1 MDPAFQAAFRT
12 ATESYRATLEPGNLA
27 MALEIRDDRT
37 ARPKERIRAGE
48 FLRGPKAAPGVT
60 VNVSQVNATAPAGY
74 VIDLSG
80 RPRDSEPPP
89 KTIDM
94 SPKEGNAADL
104 AADVVQER
112 AEAKRSR
119 PRRHALFPQT
129 MNHSELASRQSKKQ
143 S

>member
-1 MDPAFQAAFRT
+1 
-12 ATESYRATLEPGNLA
+12 

-94 SPKEGNAADL
+94 SPKKAMPPMSPPTLCKNAPKPN
-104 AADVVQER
+104 VRGR
-112 AEAKRSR
+112 AGTLCSR
-119 PRRHALFPQT
+119 
-129 MNHSELASRQSKKQ
+129 KQ
-143 S
+143 